1 MHYFLRLMRELHPGD
16 ARPAVDIAT
25 RWIRQPIEQVT
36 QEVADGWLDTNQPSG
51 TRARPFSSVVIGH
64 ETHGPLRS
72 QGHRLLVERLSKVF
86 QKSFKSLRTDLDYLN
101 PGPWFATS
109 LS

>member
-36 QEVADGWLDTNQPSG
+36 QEVADGWLDTDLLGPTPWLVASYKSVTNQQ
-51 TRARPFSSVVIGH
+51 
-64 ETHGPLRS
+64 RS
-72 QGHRLLVERLSKVF
+72 QQIKCLIKRIK
-86 QKSFKSLRTDLDYLN
+86 
-101 PGPWFATS
+101 
-109 LS
+109 